1 MARENEAEFLHTVL
15 QGYGPAIDYIQA
27 LARVSQVFDD
37 VVDGDK
43 PVSKEAMTRAVWD
56 SLVAIPMN
64 SFFRAYIDTL
74 APMTQAFVQDWMD
87 ANVLEQGSDHDKDV
101 AFVLRD
107 NLYSILIHMA
117 HIIGGYDWATSWGPE
132 IRRHIHEDSL
142 TEYKEGLA

>member
-1 MARENEAEFLHTVL
+1 MLQTVL
-15 QGYGPAIDYIQA
+15 KGHPAAVDYVQT

-43 PVSKEAMTRAVWD
+43 PVTKSEMTRAVWD

-64 SFFRAYIDTL
+64 PFFREHIGTL

-87 ANVLEQGSDHDKDV
+87 ANVLEQGSDEDKNI

-107 NLYSILIHMA
+107 NLYSIVIHMT
-117 HIIGGYDWATSWGPE
+117 HIIGGYEWATSWSPE

-142 TEYKEGLA
+142 IEYKEGLT